1 MSIQQTLE
9 RVLQQVRAGLHP
21 SDLADL
27 VDELNDQQKQE
38 LFLLLSDAEAAA
50 IIQEMEGFDQAAV
63 LRLLTRHRASAIL
76 KEMAAD
82 DAADLVGE
90 LLPEEAREL
99 LNLIEEKE
107 AQNIKELLRYPE
119 DTAGGLMT
127 TDFIALPEDLTIKQA
142 FDRLRQLAP
151 RAEVAYY
158 VYVVDQSG
166 RLTGVLSLRD
176 LIATGDD
183 VRLVEVMRRN
193 PITVP
198 VEMNQEE
205 VAGLVS
211 RYDLLALPV
220 VQADGRLLGVVTV
233 DDVLDVMTEEAT
245 EDILHL
251 GRAGS
256 VEITNILS
264 MPFTALVRRRL
275 PWLLISVV
283 GGTLSGGV
291 ISAYESVLQAVITL
305 AVFIPVIM
313 DMGGAVGTQSST
325 IVVRALSTG
334 HLAPR
339 DMGRYLFHELK
350 VGSALGLSAGL
361 LAGGVAALWK
371 GELRLG
377 IIVGSSALCALTLAA
392 MVGATIPIAWR
403 SLKVDPAVAASPF
416 VTAIKD
422 ITGLLIYFGFASLLL
437 DQV

>member
-1 MSIQQTLE
+1 MSIQETLE
-9 RVLQQVRAGLHP
+9 RVLQQVRAGIHP

-27 VDELNDQQKQE
+27 IDELNDQQKQE
-38 LFLLLSDAEAAA
+38 LFVLLSDAEAAA

-90 LLPEEAREL
+90 LPPDEAREL
-99 LNLIEEKE
+99 LNLIAGEE
-107 AQNIKELLRYPE
+107 AQDIKELLRYPE

-127 TDFIALPEDLTIKQA
+127 TEFIALPENLTIKQA
-142 FDRLRQLAP
+142 FNRLRQLAP
-151 RAEVAYY
+151 SAEVAYY

-183 VRLVEVMRRN
+183 VPLAEVMRRN
-193 PITVP
+193 PMTVP
-198 VEMNQEE
+198 VDLNQEE
-205 VAGLVS
+205 VARLVS
-211 RYDLLALPV
+211 RYDLLAVPV
-220 VQADGRLLGVVTV
+220 VAADGRLLGVVTV
-233 DDVLDVMTEEAT
+233 DDVLDVMVEEAT

-251 GRAGS
+251 GGAGS
-256 VEITNILS
+256 VEITNILA

-291 ISAYESVLQAVITL
+291 ISAYESVLQSVITL

-313 DMGGAVGTQSST
+313 DLGGAVGTQSST

-334 HLAPR
+334 HLAFR
-339 DMGRYLFHELK
+339 DVGRFLLHELK
-350 VGSALGLSAGL
+350 VGSALGLGSGL
-361 LAGGVAALWK
+361 LAGAVAVLWK
-371 GELRLG
+371 GQLELG
-377 IIVGSSALCALTLAA
+377 IVVALSAFCALTLAA
-392 MVGATIPIAWR
+392 MVGAGVPFVWR
-403 SLKVDPAVAASPF
+403 LLRVDPAVAASPF

-422 ITGLLIYFGFASLLL
+422 ITGLLIYFGLASLLL
-437 DQV
+437 DL

>member
-1 MSIQQTLE
+1 VSIQQTLE
-9 RVLQQVRAGLHP
+9 RVLQQVRAGIHP

-27 VDELNDQQKQE
+27 VDELSDQQKQE

-50 IIQEMEGFDQAAV
+50 IIEEMEGFDQAAV

-90 LLPEEAREL
+90 LPPDEAKEL
-99 LNLIEEKE
+99 LNLIEEDE
-107 AQNIKELLRYPE
+107 AQDIKELLRYPE

-127 TDFIALPEDLTIKQA
+127 TDFVALPEDLTIRQA
-142 FDRLRQLAP
+142 FDQLRRLAP
-151 RAEVAYY
+151 SPEVAYY
-158 VYVVDQSG
+158 IYVVDESG

-183 VRLVEVMRRN
+183 VRLAEVMRRS
-193 PITVP
+193 PMTIS

-205 VAGLVS
+205 VARLVS

-220 VQADGRLLGVVTV
+220 VEADGRLLGVVTV
-233 DDVLDVMTEEAT
+233 DDILDVMVEEAT

-256 VEITNILS
+256 VELTNILS

-291 ISAYESVLQAVITL
+291 ITAYESVLQSVITL

-334 HLAPR
+334 HLALR
-339 DMGRYLFHELK
+339 DLGRYLLHELK
-350 VGSALGLSAGL
+350 VGSTLGLSAGL
-361 LAGGVAALWK
+361 LAGLVAALWK
-371 GELRLG
+371 GESELG
-377 IIVGSSALCALTLAA
+377 LVVGLSAFCALTVAA
-392 MVGATIPIAWR
+392 IVGAIVPFVWR
-403 SLKVDPAVAASPF
+403 LMRVDPAVAASPF

-422 ITGLLIYFGFASLLL
+422 ITGLLIYFSFASLLL
-437 DQV
+437 DHI